1 MAMNKLKVATPTED
15 APVTMLE
22 LYFDLVFV
30 YSVTQLTTLILAS
43 DGWEGYAHA
52 ALVLMVTWW
61 MYAGYAWLANNVGP
75 HTVSTRLPM
84 LAAMACFL
92 VMAIVVPQAFGAGA
106 WLFAL
111 GYLLVVLV
119 HAFSFARSTLGGS
132 AAAIRTILPVNLGV
146 ALLLVGAAIVGGR
159 WAWVCWVA
167 ACLLLALSVVRT
179 GESGFS
185 VRTGHFVDR
194 HQLLVII
201 ALGETIIATGVSAQ
215 GQLTHLDVL
224 AAVLLSMFVITCLW
238 WVYFGSGDDE
248 AGLHALDEVPERRR
262 TVVGMRAYSLSHLV
276 HIAGLVLVAVGLH
289 EVVRHP
295 GHHLTWALAVTLSA
309 GCALYLLGEV
319 AFRRFLHLGAVTGHL
334 TASAACLAGSVVG
347 VIVSGAAQL
356 MALGVVLLALLMSGW
371 SGSAGRSDRPDESNA
386 ESRTS

>member
-1 MAMNKLKVATPTED
+1 MDRLKVATPTED
-15 APVTMLE
+15 EPVTMLE
-22 LYFDLVFV
+22 LFFDLVFV
-30 YSVTQLTTLILAS
+30 FSVTQLTTLILLS
-43 DGWEGYAHA
+43 GGWEGYARA

-84 LAAMACFL
+84 LAAMGCFL
-92 VMAIVVPQAFGAGA
+92 IMAIAVPDAFGSGA
-106 WLFAL
+106 WLFAIA
-111 GYLLVVLV
+111 YLLVVLV

-132 AAAIRTILPVNLGV
+132 ASAIRAILPVNLGA
-146 ALLLVGAAIVGGR
+146 ALLLVVAAIVGER
-159 WAWVCWVA
+159 WAWVCWLG
-167 ACLLLALSVVRT
+167 ACLVLASSVIRT

-185 VRTGHFVDR
+185 VRTEHFVDR

-224 AAVLLSMFVITCLW
+224 AAVLLSMLVISCLW

-248 AGLHALDEVPERRR
+248 AGLRALDKVSEERR

-289 EVVRHP
+289 EVVHHP
-295 GHHLTWALAVTLSA
+295 GRRLTWAVALTLSA
-309 GCALYLLGEV
+309 GCALYLLGEI
-319 AFRRFLHLGAVTGHL
+319 AFRRFLHLGTVIGHL
-334 TASAACLAGSVVG
+334 VASVACLVVAVVG
-347 VIVSGAAQL
+347 VTVNGAVQL
-356 MALGVVLLALLMSGW
+356 LALALVLLALLLSAW
-371 SGSAGRSDRPDESNA
+371 SGSSGRSEQGEPSA
-386 ESRTS
+386 A

>member
-1 MAMNKLKVATPTED
+1 MSRLKVATPTED

-30 YSVTQLTTLILAS
+30 FSVTQLTTLILVS
-43 DGWEGYAHA
+43 GGWEGYARA

-84 LAAMACFL
+84 LVAMACFL
-92 VMAIVVPQAFGAGA
+92 VMAIAVPEAFGSGA
-106 WLFAL
+106 WLFAI

-119 HAFSFARSTLGGS
+119 HAFSLARSTLGGS
-132 AAAIRTILPVNLGV
+132 AASIRTILPVNLGA
-146 ALLLVGAAIVGGR
+146 ALLLIVAAIVGGR
-159 WAWVCWVA
+159 WAWVCWVT
-167 ACLLLALSVVRT
+167 ACLVLGLSVVRT

-201 ALGETIIATGVSAQ
+201 ALGETIIATGVSAR

-224 AAVLLSMFVITCLW
+224 AAVLLSMLVISCLW

-248 AGLHALDEVPERRR
+248 AGLRALDEVPDQRR
-262 TVVGMRAYSLSHLV
+262 TVVGMRAYSLSHLI
-276 HIAGLVLVAVGLH
+276 HIAGLVLVAVGLQ
-289 EVVRHP
+289 EVVHHP
-295 GHHLTWALAVTLSA
+295 GHHLTWAVAVTLSA
-309 GCALYLLGEV
+309 GCALYLVGEI
-319 AFRRFLHLGAVTGHL
+319 AFRRFLHLGTVKGHL
-334 TASAACLAGSVVG
+334 VASVACLVVAVVG
-347 VIVSGAAQL
+347 VTVNGATQL
-356 MALGVVLLALLMSGW
+356 LALGVVLLVLLLSAW
-371 SGSAGRSDRPDESNA
+371 SGSSGRSDRQDASGA
-386 ESRTS
+386 